1 MPVDPG
7 RFTAKDHHQHSREQQ
22 VNAQWQGP
30 RLCEEYVIIWQ
41 DLCPSSPVSFSEWAL
56 RAADTV
62 PQTVIWELEAA
73 LDVKV
78 TKIVVGGKRQHEKN
92 SQHRDRKA
100 VFDETPRL
108 KLPTIASFSQQQG
121 RVKLV
126 LALKAFAAWRPR
138 VGYNTVIAGF
148 AGQLMAV
155 LGSEKLTFMLLALLY
170 ERYHLKDY
178 FENDVARQTEKI
190 MLDAQKV
197 WEATQYR
204 WPDMFQTFQR
214 FPRGQE
220 IFLEIVRHLL
230 STLLIDSYC
239 PEIQAFE
246 WHVRLLHRLVVPLG
260 TYDANDPRFQFR
272 HLIMTIMARH
282 QHLFMKC
289 KTQHELLQKVNMLRK
304 SVRMDP
310 LLAKLLSQN
319 PDREEVNLFPSLVSG
334 SAAGILSHHLLN
346 FLPSFFEPAQLA
358 LSFSTAAAGAIA
370 SLRWQVRWNNEHVA
384 DANRTLLSGESRKS
398 HP

>member
-1 MPVDPG
+1 M
-7 RFTAKDHHQHSREQQ
+7 KDHSQHSREQQ
-22 VNAQWQGP
+22 VNVQWQGP
-30 RLCEEYVIIWQ
+30 RLCEEYNALWQ
-41 DLCPSSPVSFSEWAL
+41 SLCNDSPVTFSEWVL
-56 RAADTV
+56 RAVDTV
-62 PQTVIWELEAA
+62 PQTVTWELEAA
-73 LDVKV
+73 LDVKP
-78 TKIVVGGKRQHEKN
+78 TKVVGVGRKMHEKN
-92 SQHRDRKA
+92 RKA
-100 VFDETPRL
+100 VYDETQRL
-108 KLPTIASFSQQQG
+108 KLPAIPSYSQQQG

-138 VGYNTVIAGF
+138 VGFNVVIAGL

-155 LGSEKLTFMLLALLY
+155 LGNERHTFKLLALLY
-170 ERYHLKDY
+170 DRYHLKDY
-178 FENDVARQTEKI
+178 FEHDWTRRREKI

-197 WEATQYR
+197 WDTTEYQ
-204 WPDMFQTFQR
+204 WPDLFQIFQR
-214 FPRGQE
+214 FKGGKE
-220 IFLEIVRHLL
+220 IFMDIVRHLL
-230 STLLIDSYC
+230 STLLTEAHT